1 LETYAVQAESER
13 QRLLDLIEGEIFRRS
28 LSTISNVPS
37 EKQRTVT
44 SLEKKHYDL
53 SEAFRDKTKAL
64 QDTQAKY
71 QSLKSSVMTAD
82 QQNAA
87 SDEAEQAL
95 YANSASNIP
104 GANYHTYPSRLP
116 ATAHTTPWQTRLPRP
131 TPDNRMQSSYIRTQ
145 SQRKKHCLVEHSH
158 ITN

>member
-1 LETYAVQAESER
+1 VQAESER

-28 LSTISNVPS
+28 LSTISNILS
-37 EKQRTVT
+37 EKQRIVT

-71 QSLKSSVMTAD
+71 QSLKSSVMTVD

-95 YANSASNIP
+95 YANAASNIP

-131 TPDNRMQSSYIRTQ
+131 TPDNRMQGNHLRAQ
-145 SQRKKHCLVEHSH
+145 SQRMGHFFVAHSH
-158 ITN
+158 STNWP